1 MVATHP
7 RGGPDALRILDVRS
21 PAPRDAWRDVLA
33 RDPFALETQSPEW
46 TEAMCRSR
54 GYGDA
59 SRLYEFGDGR
69 RAVVP
74 LLRRTVGGIVALEA
88 SNPLHCGVGGVV
100 AADGARVG
108 EIAAV
113 LTDLNRRPALTRS
126 YWPHPLQ
133 AEAWAE
139 AWSQVRPS
147 RASVVQRR
155 AHAVDLDGGI
165 DAVARRF
172 GKATRHG
179 VRHARR
185 NGVVVECG
193 SGGRFVDEF
202 FDLMELATV
211 RWGRIQHEPRWL
223 ALHRLRQREP
233 RSKFQ
238 AMGRHLGERMQVWL
252 ARVDGRPVATT
263 LVLRGTNAYSLRSAM
278 DDDMRKYRANDLLQ
292 VSVIEDVC
300 AAGCRYYYLGDSGWS
315 ESLAAFKERFGARPY
330 HYAEYRSERLPVARA
345 ERLVKGVVKRAIGFK
360 D

>member
-1 MVATHP
+1 MVATHS
-7 RGGPDALRILDVRS
+7 RGGSARVLDVRS

-46 TEAMCRSR
+46 TDAMCRSR
-54 GYGDA
+54 GYVDA
-59 SRLYEFGDGR
+59 SRLYEFDDGR
-69 RAVVP
+69 RVVVP
-74 LLRRTVGGIVALEA
+74 LLRRTVGGVVALEA

-113 LTDLNRRPALTRS
+113 LADLNRRPALTRS

-133 AEAWAE
+133 ADTWAR
-139 AWSQVRPS
+139 AWSQAGPS
-147 RASVVQRR
+147 RGTVVARR
-155 AHAVDLDGGI
+155 AHAVDLDGGM
-165 DAVARRF
+165 DAVAQRF
-172 GKATRHG
+172 GKLTRRG

-185 NGVVVECG
+185 SGVVVECG
-193 SGGRFVDEF
+193 TGGRLVDEF
-202 FDLMELATV
+202 FDLMELATA
-211 RWGRIQHEPRWL
+211 RWARMQHEPRRL
-223 ALHRLRQREP
+223 ALRRLHAREP
-233 RSKFQ
+233 RSKFRT
-238 AMGRHLGERMQVWL
+238 MGRHLGDRMQVWL

-263 LVLRGTNAYSLRSAM
+263 LVLRGANAYYLRGAM
-278 DDDMRKYRANDLLQ
+278 DEEMRSYRANDLLH
-292 VSVIEDVC
+292 VTTLEDAC

-315 ESLAAFKERFGARPY
+315 ESLAAFKERFGAMPY